1 MKPCRP
7 ADGRHRFLFSP
18 RAFHRDGGRHPAA
31 GFLFSPKGPGA
42 LEFNCPDMVNI
53 RKINRFRPDGDT
65 ARATRPAQT
74 PSANP
79 PVSD

>member
-1 MKPCRP
+1 
-7 ADGRHRFLFSP
+7 
-18 RAFHRDGGRHPAA
+18 PAA

-74 PSANP
+74 PSANL